1 MVMKKILMVLIG
13 LMAATILSAQD
24 TLRFSRNNLYFEL
37 GGAGVLLSGNLE
49 HFLSISNSLILSG
62 RAGLGFYPI
71 ELGLFGGKTIY
82 SGIVPISASLLY
94 GNKFSVE
101 AGLGLSIGWDDDSD
115 AHDNNGPIKW
125 YNGMLGLRYQKPGKG
140 FLFRFGYTPIMRF
153 KNVCL
158 DSYCLETRREI
169 LIMPYFG
176 ISMGTRLKA
185 K

>member
-1 MVMKKILMVLIG
+1 MAMKNILMVLIG

-24 TLRFSRNNLYFEL
+24 TIRFSRNTVYFEL
-37 GGAGVLLSGNLE
+37 GGAGALLSGNVE
-49 HFLSISNSLILSG
+49 HFHSISNSLKLSG

-82 SGIVPISASLLY
+82 SGIVPISASLIY

-101 AGLGLSIGWDDDSD
+101 AGLGLSIGWDDTSD
-115 AHDNNGPIKW
+115 AHDNHGPIKW

-140 FLFRFGYTPIMRF
+140 FLFRFGYTPIIRN

-158 DSYCLETRREI
+158 DTNCLETRTET

>member
-1 MVMKKILMVLIG
+1 MAMKKIFMVLIG
-13 LMAATILSAQD
+13 LMAATILSAED
-24 TLRFSRNNLYFEL
+24 TLRFTRTNVYFEL
-37 GGAGVLLSGNLE
+37 GGAGVLLSGDVE
-49 HFLSISNSLILSG
+49 HFLSISNSLKLCG
-62 RAGLGFYPI
+62 RAGLGFYPT

-82 SGIVPISASLLY
+82 SGIVPISASLIY

-101 AGLGLSIGWDDDSD
+101 AGLGLSIGWDDASD
-115 AHDNNGPIKW
+115 AHDNHGPVKW

-158 DSYCLETRREI
+158 DSYCLETRREAQ
-169 LIMPYFG
+169 IMPYFG